1 MIFDNLILNSI
12 QQNDAENML
21 EIHIYVGKKEED
33 ILIWCIRIK
42 GRDFQRNISLIPC
55 VFWRCMK
62 HQGKKGHGIGMWIV
76 NNTIANTGGKILKI
90 EGLNGFKIE
99 FMLGDKI

>member
-1 MIFDNLILNSI
+1 MHETS
-12 QQNDAENML
+12 
-21 EIHIYVGKKEED
+21 
-33 ILIWCIRIK
+33 R
-42 GRDFQRNISLIPC
+42 
-55 VFWRCMK
+55 
-62 HQGKKGHGIGMWIV
+62 KKGHGIGMWIV

>member
-1 MIFDNLILNSI
+1 MAAPGRASSHAAMSSSTSPVSRMSGF
-12 QQNDAENML
+12 
-21 EIHIYVGKKEED
+21 
-33 ILIWCIRIK
+33 RIK
-42 GRDFQRNISLIPC
+42 
-55 VFWRCMK
+55 CM
-62 HQGKKGHGIGMWIV
+62 HETSRKKGHGIGMWIV